1 MPSFDVVSEPEMH
14 EVQNALDQAQ
24 REIKQRYDFRGTDA
38 SLERSGDGFKLGAN
52 SEERVKA
59 VHEVLID
66 KFVKRK
72 LSLKFLDAKDPQPAG
87 GQMWTQQVLLKKG
100 VDKDN
105 ARKIVEAIK
114 KDKSLKV
121 TPAIQGDAV
130 RVTGKKKDDLQVV
143 IQKLRQMDA
152 DDELDVHVTFDNF
165 RD

>member
-1 MPSFDVVSEPEMH
+1 MPSFDVVSEANAH
-14 EVQNALDQAQ
+14 EVQNAFDQAQ
-24 REIKQRYDFRGTDA
+24 RELLQRYDFKGTA
-38 SLERSGDGFKLGAN
+38 ANLERTPEGFKLTAN

-72 LSLKFLDAKDPQPAG
+72 LSLKFLDTKDPQPAG
-87 GQMWTQQVLLKKG
+87 GNLWHQSVLLKKG
-100 VDKDN
+100 VDKDS
-105 ARKIVEAIK
+105 ARKIVDAIK

-130 RVTGKKKDDLQVV
+130 RVTGKKKDDLQAVM
-143 IQKLRQMDA
+143 QKLRQMDA
-152 DDELDVHVTFDNF
+152 GDELDVHVAFDNF